1 MLVLHLFDALQLRCY
16 KQPHTVASQA
26 ESCICSMHFNYVATR
41 VFFCVMAN
49 HLLHLSDALQLRC
62 YHRSELD
69 HLLADQ
75 LHLRDA
81 L

>member
-1 MLVLHLFDALQLRCY
+1 
-16 KQPHTVASQA
+16 
-26 ESCICSMHFNYVATR
+26 MHFNYVATQYNGLA
-41 VFFCVMAN
+41 FA
-49 HLLHLSDALQLRC
+49 LYLKLHLSDALQLRC